1 MTTKIWKKK
10 DQSLSTLSL
19 SLCLQ
24 MQKIQAGIPLYLAEI
39 TQLLDNVPRQLVLIL
54 KTNDLLRGIEH
65 QLGSSQHAQSYITM
79 SKYCVRAIGDYEV
92 SRAENSWRERWMWRL
107 RTNFSLATVYL
118 YEAWLWCKTTLAL

>member
-1 MTTKIWKKK
+1 MSLAT
-10 DQSLSTLSL
+10 LSTPPPLPW
-19 SLCLQ
+19 Q

-79 SKYCVRAIGDYEV
+79 SKYCVRAIGAHEV
-92 SRAENSWRERWMWRL
+92 RREGTSWRERWTWRL
-107 RTNFSLATVYL
+107 RTNFTLMTVYL